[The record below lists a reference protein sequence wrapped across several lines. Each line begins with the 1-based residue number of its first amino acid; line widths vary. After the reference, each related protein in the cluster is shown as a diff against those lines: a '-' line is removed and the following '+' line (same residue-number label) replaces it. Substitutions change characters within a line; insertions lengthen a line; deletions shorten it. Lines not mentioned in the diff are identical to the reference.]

1 MNKQLAEEHLY
12 KTNKQKKKVKKKK
25 TLSQVF
31 KILIKTMKHHLSTIR
46 LAKIKYPLL
55 SRI

>member
-12 KTNKQKKKVKKKK
+12 KTNKQEKGKKNK

-31 KILIKTMKHHLSTIR
+31 KILIKTMKHNLSTIR